1 MPTPKSSASA
11 KASAKGDAIGMVA
24 DIVGSV
30 GSAIVTSVYAI
41 KNEKFRQQI
50 VSQLNEIDKRN
61 AEELEKSL
69 TKINDVNERIDYM
82 STFLSNLVAN
92 KSSLNL
98 KNRIEDRLLGRAR
111 SDKKT
116 IYYIVGGA
124 IVLFGLIFIIR
135 RIKR

>member
-11 KASAKGDAIGMVA
+11 KGSVKGGGLGDAIEIIGE
-24 DIVGSV
+24 VGT
-30 GSAIVTSVYAI
+30 AIVTSVYAI

-98 KNRIEDRLLGRAR
+98 KNRIEDRLLGGAK

-124 IVLFGLIFIIR
+124 IVLFGLIFIIK
-135 RIKR
+135 RIKK